1 LNYFFILRAL
11 IFGISGQD
19 GSYLAKLLLDK
30 KFQVFGSTRDRL
42 TINKTNLNKLGI
54 DSKVKLLTTSITD
67 FRSILNTFEE
77 VKPDYVFHLA
87 GQTSVGLS
95 FQLPVEAIE
104 SITLSTLMILEAI
117 KYFDRKIKLFL
128 PCSSDCFGDIDPD
141 FPITEKSPH
150 NPKSPYGIAKSSS
163 YWLARYYRDS
173 FAMFVSV
180 GFLSNHESN
189 LRGKQFVFSKLFSE
203 IKSVK
208 NNEKNYI
215 EFGDLNIIRDWG
227 WAPEYIE
234 GIYKIISHTK
244 PDDFVLATGKS
255 YSLYDVVN
263 LTFKLSGLGD
273 ARNYIRT
280 INLEKRPNEI
290 KQIFINPKKAKDILN
305 WETKVDLQN
314 MLKKLLNNDLF

>member
-1 LNYFFILRAL
+1 
-11 IFGISGQD
+11 
-19 GSYLAKLLLDK
+19 
-30 KFQVFGSTRDRL
+30 
-42 TINKTNLNKLGI
+42 
-54 DSKVKLLTTSITD
+54 
-67 FRSILNTFEE
+67 
-77 VKPDYVFHLA
+77 
-87 GQTSVGLS
+87 
-95 FQLPVEAIE
+95 
-104 SITLSTLMILEAI
+104 
-117 KYFDRKIKLFL
+117 
-128 PCSSDCFGDIDPD
+128 
-141 FPITEKSPH
+141 
-150 NPKSPYGIAKSSS
+150 
-163 YWLARYYRDS
+163 
-173 FAMFVSV
+173 MFVCV

-203 IKSVK
+203 IKSIK

-227 WAPEYIE
+227 WAPEYVE
-234 GIYKIISHTK
+234 GIYKIIINTK

-290 KQIFINPKKAKDILN
+290 KQIFINPKKAKDILD

-314 MLKKLLNNDLF
+314 MPQEAFE

>member
-1 LNYFFILRAL
+1 MRAL

-42 TINKTNLNKLGI
+42 TINKTNLSKLGI

-141 FPITEKSPH
+141 LPITEKSPH

-180 GFLSNHESN
+180 GFLSNHESS